1 MTGSSAT
8 VVEAAYRVT
17 TPMFCGGADPG
28 AVAELRLPSFKG
40 ALRFWWRALTWR
52 RLGGNLAAVREEEAK
67 LFGSSDGGQSRVAM
81 SMRPPRAHQFK
92 KGEILKESGSG
103 QTVGD
108 GVRYL
113 GYGLM
118 EAFASRHRGT
128 QAGELTRP
136 CLRAPLDF
144 RVRMA
149 LRTPADVDSLQNALV
164 ALGTLG
170 GMGARSRKGFGS
182 LAVRSLHVDGA
193 SAWDPPSSPDELGR
207 RIKALYGNGA
217 TGRAPSTLPPIT
229 AISDHSRHL
238 VATGAGADA
247 IVLLNRL
254 GREQVRY
261 RSWGQGGKVLRNIKS
276 EQNFK
281 DDHDLMKRQPWQR
294 DTHPE
299 RIAFGLPHNYVG
311 RNGQVGPAAPG
322 LDRRA
327 SPLFIHIHEC
337 GREAV
342 AVISFLP
349 AEFLPT
355 GKRRISV
362 GREKTV
368 PLVADRKLYRPIHNF
383 LDRLL
388 DPNKCKE
395 PIVANEAPR

>member
-1 MTGSSAT
+1 MTGPSAT

-17 TPMFCGGADPG
+17 TPMFCGGADPET
-28 AVAELRLPSFKG
+28 VAELRLPSFKG
-40 ALRFWWRALTWR
+40 ALRFWWRALAWR
-52 RLGGNLAAVREEEAK
+52 RLGRDLAAVREEEAK

-81 SMRPPRAHQFK
+81 SMRPPRTHQFK
-92 KGEILKESGSG
+92 KGEILKELRSG

-118 EAFASRHRGT
+118 EAFASSRKGT
-128 QAGELTRP
+128 RTGELTRP
-136 CLRAPLDF
+136 CLRAPFDF

-149 LRTPADVDSLQNALV
+149 LRTPADVDSLRNALV

-182 LAVRSLHVDGA
+182 LSLRSLHVDGA
-193 SAWDPPSSPDELGR
+193 SDWDPPSSPDALGS

-261 RSWGQGGKVLRNIKS
+261 RSWGRYGKILENFKS
-276 EQNFK
+276 EQNFE

-299 RIAFGLPHNYVG
+299 RIAFGLPHNYGG

-337 GREAV
+337 GREAI
-342 AVISFLP
+342 AVVSFLP
-349 AEFLPT
+349 GAFLP
-355 GKRRISV
+355 GRNRRISV
-362 GREKTV
+362 GGNTV
-368 PLVADRKLYRPIHNF
+368 PLVAEEQLYKPIHNF

-395 PIVANEAPR
+395 SIVANEAPR